1 MTGPGRKR
9 IAVIGA
15 TGSVG
20 SSVLDVCRAHPDA
33 LEVRALA
40 ARSPSEK
47 LMALAAEFGVTML
60 CVHDAPP
67 GFGAEEPGSKKLRG
81 SGGLI
86 AVAEDPSVDHVVF
99 ASSGTAAIPA
109 LQAALRAGKEVSL
122 ANKESIVVA
131 GPWVKPLVR
140 TRDQL
145 RPLDSEHNAV
155 WQCLHGESA
164 PVRLV
169 LLTASGGPFR
179 TWTASELETV
189 TPEMALRHPVWSM
202 GTKITVDS
210 ATLMNKG
217 IELIEAMTLFGL
229 GPHQVDAVVSPGS
242 FVHALAEF
250 EDGSVKMLAGA
261 PDMRLPASSCL
272 FWPERRFPCGGLER
286 PVVAPRTIAFEEPD
300 PERFPALRLAR
311 EAMERRGPFP
321 AVLVGADEVAVERFL
336 SGRLGFPAIAR
347 AVEETMEACS
357 LPDPENLEDA
367 LAAMEW
373 AGRHC
378 AAVCGAWEG

>member
-1 MTGPGRKR
+1 MMGPGRKR

-47 LMALAAEFGVTML
+47 LTALAAEFGVTML

-67 GFGAEEPGSKKLRG
+67 GFGAEGPGSKKLRG

-86 AVAEDPSVDHVVF
+86 AVAEDSSVDHVVF

-131 GPWVKPLVR
+131 GPWVMPLVR

-164 PVRLV
+164 PVRSV
-169 LLTASGGPFR
+169 CLTASGGPFR

-202 GTKITVDS
+202 GAKITIDS

-217 IELIEAMTLFGL
+217 IELIEAMMLFGL
-229 GPHQVDAVVSPGS
+229 EPHQVDAVVSPGS

-272 FWPERRFPCGGLER
+272 FWPERRFPCEGIER
-286 PVVAPRTIAFEEPD
+286 PLLAPRTIAFEEPD

-336 SGRLGFPAIAR
+336 SGRLGFTAIAR
-347 AVEETMEACS
+347 AVEETMGACT
-357 LPDPENLEDA
+357 LPVPQTLEDA
-367 LAAMEW
+367 LAALEW

-378 AAVCGAWEG
+378 AAVCGSWEG

>member
-1 MTGPGRKR
+1 MSGPQERRKR
-9 IAVIGA
+9 VAVIGA

-20 SSVLDVCRAHPDA
+20 TSVLDVCRAHPGA

-47 LMALAAEFGVTML
+47 LTALASEFGGAAL
-60 CVHDAPP
+60 CVYDAPE
-67 GFGAEEPGSKKLRG
+67 ADKKTLCG
-81 SGGLI
+81 PEGLT
-86 AVAEDPSVDHVVF
+86 ALAEDPSVDHVVF

-131 GPWVKPLVR
+131 GPWVMPLVR

-164 PVRLV
+164 PVRRV

-179 TWTASELETV
+179 TWPASELETV

-202 GTKITVDS
+202 GPKITIDS

-217 IELIEAMTLFGL
+217 IELIEAMFLFGL
-229 GPHQVDAVVSPGS
+229 EPRRVDAVIAPGS

-250 EDGSVKMLAGA
+250 EDGSVKMLAGV
-261 PDMRLPASSCL
+261 PDMRLPAASCL
-272 FWPERRFPCGGLER
+272 FWPERRFPCEGIER
-286 PVVAPRTIAFEEPD
+286 PLLAPRTIAFEEPD

-336 SGRLGFPAIAR
+336 LGRLGFTGIAR
-347 AVEETMEACS
+347 AVEETMEACT
-357 LPDPENLEDA
+357 LPAPQTLEDA
-367 LAAMEW
+367 LSALDW
-373 AGRHC
+373 ARRHC
-378 AAVCGAWEG
+378 AAVCGAREG

>member
-20 SSVLDVCRAHPDA
+20 SSVLDVCRAYPDA
-33 LEVRALA
+33 LEVCALA

-67 GFGAEEPGSKKLRG
+67 DFGPEGTRGLRG
-81 SGGLI
+81 PEGLI
-86 AVAEDPSVDHVVF
+86 AVAEDSSVDHVVF

-131 GPWVKPLVR
+131 GPWVMPLVR
-140 TRDQL
+140 TKDQL

-164 PVRLV
+164 PVRRV
-169 LLTASGGPFR
+169 CLTASGGPFR

-189 TPEMALRHPVWSM
+189 TPDMALRHPVWSM
-202 GTKITVDS
+202 GAKITIDS

-217 IELIEAMTLFGL
+217 IELIEAMMLFGL
-229 GPHQVDAVVSPGS
+229 EPHQVDAVVSPGS

-347 AVEETMEACS
+347 AVEETMGACT
-357 LPDPENLEDA
+357 LPVPQTLEDA

-378 AAVCGAWEG
+378 AAVCGSWEG

>member
-20 SSVLDVCRAHPDA
+20 SSVLDVCRAYPDA
-33 LEVRALA
+33 LEVCALA

-67 GFGAEEPGSKKLRG
+67 DFGPEGTRGLRG
-81 SGGLI
+81 PEGLI

-99 ASSGTAAIPA
+99 ASSGTATIPA

-131 GPWVKPLVR
+131 GPWVMPLVR
-140 TRDQL
+140 TKDQL

-164 PVRLV
+164 PVRRV
-169 LLTASGGPFR
+169 CLTASGGPFR
-179 TWTASELETV
+179 TWTASELEAV

-202 GTKITVDS
+202 GAKITVDS

-217 IELIEAMTLFGL
+217 IELIEAMMLFGL
-229 GPHQVDAVVSPGS
+229 EPQQVDAVVSPGS

-250 EDGSVKMLAGA
+250 EDGSVKMLAGV
-261 PDMRLPASSCL
+261 PDMRLPVSSCL
-272 FWPERRFPCGGLER
+272 FWPERRFPSGGLER
-286 PVVAPRTIAFEEPD
+286 PVLAPRTIAFEEPD

-311 EAMERRGPFP
+311 EVMERKGPFP

-336 SGRLGFPAIAR
+336 SGRLGFTGIAR

-357 LPDPENLEDA
+357 LPPPKSLEDA
-367 LAAMEW
+367 LSALDW
-373 AGRHC
+373 ARRHC
-378 AAVCGAWEG
+378 AKVCDAREA

>member
-1 MTGPGRKR
+1 
-9 IAVIGA
+9 
-15 TGSVG
+15 
-20 SSVLDVCRAHPDA
+20 
-33 LEVRALA
+33 
-40 ARSPSEK
+40 
-47 LMALAAEFGVTML
+47 ML
-60 CVHDAPP
+60 
-67 GFGAEEPGSKKLRG
+67 
-81 SGGLI
+81 
-86 AVAEDPSVDHVVF
+86 
-99 ASSGTAAIPA
+99 
-109 LQAALRAGKEVSL
+109 
-122 ANKESIVVA
+122 
-131 GPWVKPLVR
+131 LVR

-164 PVRLV
+164 PVRRV

-189 TPEMALRHPVWSM
+189 TPDMALRHPVWSM
-202 GTKITVDS
+202 GAKITVDS

-229 GPHQVDAVVSPGS
+229 EPHQVDAVVSPGS

-250 EDGSVKMLAGA
+250 EDGSVKMLAGV

-336 SGRLGFPAIAR
+336 SGRLGFPAIAQ

-357 LPDPENLEDA
+357 LLDPENLEDA

>member
-1 MTGPGRKR
+1 MMGPGRKR

-20 SSVLDVCRAHPDA
+20 SSVLDVCRAYPDA
-33 LEVRALA
+33 LEVCALA

-67 GFGAEEPGSKKLRG
+67 DFGPEGTRGLRG
-81 SGGLI
+81 PEGLI

-131 GPWVKPLVR
+131 GPWVMPLVR
-140 TRDQL
+140 TKDQL

-164 PVRLV
+164 PVRRV
-169 LLTASGGPFR
+169 CLTASGGPFR
-179 TWTASELETV
+179 TWTASELEAV

-202 GTKITVDS
+202 GAKITVDS

-229 GPHQVDAVVSPGS
+229 EPHQVDAVVSPGS

-311 EAMERRGPFP
+311 EAMERKGPFP

-336 SGRLGFPAIAR
+336 SGRLRFTAIAR
-347 AVEETMEACS
+347 AVEETMAACS
-357 LPDPENLEDA
+357 LPPPKSLEDA
-367 LAAMEW
+367 LSALDW
-373 AGRHC
+373 ARRHC
-378 AAVCGAWEG
+378 AKVCDSREA

>member
-20 SSVLDVCRAHPDA
+20 SSVLDVCRAYPDA
-33 LEVRALA
+33 LEVCALA
-40 ARSPSEK
+40 ARSSSEK

-67 GFGAEEPGSKKLRG
+67 DFGPEGTRGLRG
-81 SGGLI
+81 PEGLI

-131 GPWVKPLVR
+131 GPWVMPLVR

-169 LLTASGGPFR
+169 RLTASGGPFW

-202 GTKITVDS
+202 GAKITVDS

-217 IELIEAMTLFGL
+217 IELIEAMMLFGL
-229 GPHQVDAVVSPGS
+229 EPQQVDAVVSPGS

-250 EDGSVKMLAGA
+250 EDGSVKMLAGV
-261 PDMRLPASSCL
+261 PDMRLPVSSCL
-272 FWPERRFPCGGLER
+272 FWPERRFPSGGLER
-286 PVVAPRTIAFEEPD
+286 PVLAPRTIAFEEPD
-300 PERFPALRLAR
+300 TERFPALRLAR

-336 SGRLGFPAIAR
+336 SGRLGFTAIAR
-347 AVEETMEACS
+347 AVEETMGACT
-357 LPDPENLEDA
+357 LPVPQTLEDA
-367 LAAMEW
+367 LSALDW
-373 AGRHC
+373 ARRHC
-378 AAVCGAWEG
+378 AKVCDAREA

>member
-47 LMALAAEFGVTML
+47 LMALAEEFGVTML

-67 GFGAEEPGSKKLRG
+67 GFGAEEPGAKKLRG
-81 SGGLI
+81 PGGLI

-131 GPWVKPLVR
+131 GPWVMPLVR

-164 PVRLV
+164 PVRRV

-189 TPEMALRHPVWSM
+189 TPDMALRHPVWSM
-202 GTKITVDS
+202 GAKITVDS

-217 IELIEAMTLFGL
+217 IELIEAMMLFGL
-229 GPHQVDAVVSPGS
+229 EPHQVDAVVSPGS

-311 EAMERRGPFP
+311 EAMERKGPFP

-336 SGRLGFPAIAR
+336 SGRLGFTAIAR
-347 AVEETMEACS
+347 AVEETMGACT
-357 LPDPENLEDA
+357 LPVPQTLEDA
-367 LAAMEW
+367 LSALDW
-373 AGRHC
+373 ARRHC
-378 AAVCGAWEG
+378 AKVCDAREE

>member
-1 MTGPGRKR
+1 MSGPQERRKR
-9 IAVIGA
+9 VAVIGA

-47 LMALAAEFGVTML
+47 LTALAAEFEGAALCVYDAPEADKKML
-60 CVHDAPP
+60 CGP
-67 GFGAEEPGSKKLRG
+67 E
-81 SGGLI
+81 GLT
-86 AVAEDPSVDHVVF
+86 ALAEDPSVDHVVF

-131 GPWVKPLVR
+131 GPWVMPLVR

-155 WQCLHGESA
+155 WQCLHGESV
-164 PVRLV
+164 PVRRV

-179 TWTASELETV
+179 TWPASELETV

-202 GTKITVDS
+202 GPKITIDS

-217 IELIEAMTLFGL
+217 IELIEAMFLFGL
-229 GPHQVDAVVSPGS
+229 EPRRVDAVIAPGS

-250 EDGSVKMLAGA
+250 EDGSVKMLAGV
-261 PDMRLPASSCL
+261 PDMRLPAASCL
-272 FWPERRFPCGGLER
+272 FWPERRFPCEGIER
-286 PVVAPRTIAFEEPD
+286 PLLAPRTIAFEEPD

-336 SGRLGFPAIAR
+336 SERLSFPAIAR
-347 AVEETMEACS
+347 AVEETMGACT
-357 LPDPENLEDA
+357 LPAPQTLEDA
-367 LAAMEW
+367 LSALDW
-373 AGRHC
+373 ARRHC
-378 AAVCGAWEG
+378 AAVCGAREG

>member
-1 MTGPGRKR
+1 MMGPGRKR

-33 LEVRALA
+33 LEVCALA

-67 GFGAEEPGSKKLRG
+67 GFDLGGTKGLRG
-81 SGGLI
+81 FEGLI

-131 GPWVKPLVR
+131 GPWVMPLVR
-140 TRDQL
+140 TGDQL

-164 PVRLV
+164 PMRRVC
-169 LLTASGGPFR
+169 LTASGGPFR

-202 GTKITVDS
+202 GAKITIDS

-217 IELIEAMTLFGL
+217 IELIEAMMLFDL
-229 GPHQVDAVVSPGS
+229 EPQQVDAVVSPGS

-250 EDGSVKMLAGA
+250 EDGSVKMLAGV

-286 PVVAPRTIAFEEPD
+286 PVLAPRTIAFEEPD

-311 EAMERRGPFP
+311 EVMERKGPFP

-336 SGRLGFPAIAR
+336 SGRLGFTGIAR

-357 LPDPENLEDA
+357 LPPPKSLEDA
-367 LAAMEW
+367 LSALDW
-373 AGRHC
+373 ARRHC
-378 AAVCGAWEG
+378 AKVCDAREA

>member
-1 MTGPGRKR
+1 MGPGRKR

-47 LMALAAEFGVTML
+47 LTALAAEFGVTML

-67 GFGAEEPGSKKLRG
+67 GLGPEGPGSKKLRG
-81 SGGLI
+81 PEGLI

-131 GPWVKPLVR
+131 GPWVMPLVR

-164 PVRLV
+164 PVRRV

-202 GTKITVDS
+202 GAKITVDS

-217 IELIEAMTLFGL
+217 IELIEAMMLFSL
-229 GPHQVDAVVSPGS
+229 EPHQVDAVVSPGS

-272 FWPERRFPCGGLER
+272 FWPERRSPCGGLER

-336 SGRLGFPAIAR
+336 SGRLRFTAIAR
-347 AVEETMEACS
+347 AVEETMAACS
-357 LPDPENLEDA
+357 LPPPKSLEDA
-367 LAAMEW
+367 LSALDW
-373 AGRHC
+373 ARRHC
-378 AAVCGAWEG
+378 AKVCDAREA